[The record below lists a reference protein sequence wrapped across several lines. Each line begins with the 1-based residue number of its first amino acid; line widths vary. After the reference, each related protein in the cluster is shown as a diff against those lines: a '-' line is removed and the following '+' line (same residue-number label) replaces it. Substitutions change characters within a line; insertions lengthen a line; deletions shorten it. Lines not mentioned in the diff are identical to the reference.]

1 MDRGGEAVAQ
11 LGGLRAVS
19 RYQWLVFLVVW
30 LGWTL
35 DAADFGLYSL
45 VLRPAMTELLG
56 GNPSMADIGKYGGLL
71 SMAGLLGWAFGGF
84 LFGIL
89 ADYIGRVRTLAFSI
103 AIYSVFTALQG
114 LSQGVLDFAVYRFIA
129 GLGTGAELMVGIPL
143 LAETLAETHRAKIA
157 AIMMTGGAIG
167 TFIGAWAYGLVGG
180 YGWRYVFFIGVV
192 PAIILAIMRGRMLEP
207 ERFDHVRQRRRAVAG
222 GSRREAGDREFMR
235 FVPLQLFSKE
245 HRYNT
250 MVGMLFGLGSLLAI
264 WTTNIWLPTI
274 LSLMAQKSGAADATA
289 AVPFV
294 SRGIMLWSLGG
305 ICGYI
310 VFGFLADSIGRRLTV
325 ILYSAG
331 TIVFGLILYL
341 ALPAYEP
348 WYPVV
353 LPIFGFFVFGVFSGY
368 AVYLPELF
376 PTHIRSTAVGFCTG
390 SARIITSF
398 GPLVAGLLV
407 GAFGGS
413 FNNVTAFMTCFAL
426 LSIVAMLLG
435 RETKGNPL
443 PR

>member
-1 MDRGGEAVAQ
+1 MERSEVAVAP
-11 LGGLRAVS
+11 LSGLRAIG
-19 RYQWLVFLVVW
+19 RYQWLVFAVVW

-35 DAADFGLYSL
+35 DAADFGLFSL
-45 VLRPAMTELLG
+45 VLRPAMIDLLG
-56 GNPSMADIGKYGGLL
+56 GNPSMSEIGKYGGLL
-71 SMAGLLGWAFGGF
+71 SMAGLLGWAFGGI
-84 LFGIL
+84 LFGIV

-114 LSQGVLDFAVYRFIA
+114 LSQGIFDFAVYRFIA

-143 LAETLAETHRAKIA
+143 LVESLAETHRAKMA
-157 AIMMTGGAIG
+157 ATMMSGFALG
-167 TFIGAWAYGLVGG
+167 TFIGAWAYGLVGP
-180 YGWRYVFFIGVV
+180 YGWRYVFLVGLL
-192 PAIILAIMRGRMLEP
+192 PAIILAIMRGRMPEP
-207 ERFDHVRQRRRAVAG
+207 ERFSDVRERRRAVAAG
-222 GSRREAGDREFMR
+222 LRNDAGDREFIR
-235 FVPLQLFSKE
+235 SVPLQLFSKVY
-245 HRYNT
+245 RYNT
-250 MVGMLFGLGSLLAI
+250 MVDVLFGLGSLLAF
-264 WTTNIWLPTI
+264 WSTNIWLPTI
-274 LSLMAQKSGAADATA
+274 LSLMAQKSGAADAIA

-310 VFGFLADSIGRRLTV
+310 AFGFICDSIGRRLTV
-325 ILYSAG
+325 MLYSAG
-331 TIVFGLILYL
+331 SITAGLALYL

-353 LPIFGFFVFGVFSGY
+353 LPIFGFFVLGVFSGY
-368 AVYLPELF
+368 AVYLPELI

-390 SARIITSF
+390 SARVITSF

-413 FNNVTAFMTCFAL
+413 FNRVTASMICFAL
-426 LSIVAMLLG
+426 LSILAMLLR
-435 RETKGNPL
+435 RETRRDPL

>member
-11 LGGLRAVS
+11 LGGIRAVS

-45 VLRPAMTELLG
+45 VLRPAMIELLG
-56 GNPSMADIGKYGGLL
+56 GNPPLTDIGKYGGLL
-71 SMAGLLGWAFGGF
+71 AMAGLLGWAFGGF
-84 LFGIL
+84 LFGII

-103 AIYSVFTALQG
+103 AIYAVFTALQG
-114 LSQGVLDFAVYRFIA
+114 LSVGILDFAVYRFIA

-143 LAETLAETHRAKIA
+143 LAETLGETHRAKIA
-157 AIMMTGGAIG
+157 GCMMTGGAVG
-167 TFIGAWAYGLVGG
+167 TFVGAWAYGLVGG
-180 YGWRYVFFIGVV
+180 YGWRYVFFIGIV
-192 PAIILAIMRGRMLEP
+192 PAILLAVIRRRMLEP
-207 ERFDHVRQRRRAVAG
+207 DRFADVQERRRAVAAG
-222 GSRREAGDREFMR
+222 LRSGTGDREFMR
-235 FVPLQLFSKE
+235 FVPVQLFNKE
-245 HRYNT
+245 NRYNT
-250 MVGMLFGLGSLLAI
+250 MVGVLFGLGSLLAI
-264 WTTNIWLPTI
+264 WTTVIWLPTI
-274 LSLMAQKSGAADATA
+274 LSLMAQKSGAADANA
-289 AVPFV
+289 AAPFV
-294 SRGIMLWSLGG
+294 SRGMMLWSLGG
-305 ICGYI
+305 FFGYI
-310 VFGFLADSIGRRLTV
+310 AFGFIADLIGRRLTV
-325 ILYSAG
+325 MFYSAG
-331 TIVFGLILYL
+331 TMAAGLTLYL

-413 FNNVTAFMTCFAL
+413 FNRVTAFMTCFAL

-435 RETKGNPL
+435 RETKDDPL

>member
-1 MDRGGEAVAQ
+1 VDKSGVAVPQ
-11 LGGLRAVS
+11 FGGLRAVS
-19 RYQWLVFLVVW
+19 RYQWLVFVVVW

-45 VLRPAMTELLG
+45 VLKPAMTELLG
-56 GNPSMADIGKYGGLL
+56 GNPPLADIGKYGGFL

-103 AIYSVFTALQG
+103 ALYSVFTALQG
-114 LSQGVLDFAVYRFIA
+114 LSQGIFDFAIYRFIA

-157 AIMMTGGAIG
+157 AIMMTGGALG
-167 TFIGAWAYGLVGG
+167 TFIGAWAYGFVGP
-180 YGWRYVFFIGVV
+180 YGWRYVFFVGVV
-192 PAIILAIMRGRMLEP
+192 PAVILAIMRGRMLDP
-207 ERFDHVRQRRRAVAG
+207 ERFADVRERRRAVAAG
-222 GSRREAGDREFMR
+222 LRSEAADREFMR

-250 MVGMLFGLGSLLAI
+250 MVGVLFGLGSLLAI

-274 LSLMAQKSGAADATA
+274 LSLMAQKSGAADPAA

-294 SRGIMLWSLGG
+294 SRGVMLWSLGG

-310 VFGFLADSIGRRLTV
+310 AFGFICDAIGRRLTV

-413 FNNVTAFMTCFAL
+413 FNRVTAFMTCFAL
-426 LSIVAMLLG
+426 LSILAMLLG